1 MTMTV
6 NPLASIRELY
16 GSPARPR
23 PPAPPRP
30 PSSEAAHALRMANSL
45 TNGLISYSLGVPRT
59 APAPANLR
67 ADAVTGI
74 VWAPSIFG
82 VLLPFFGVAQI
93 NASIALTSMIGKATS
108 VHSGSAESDGGIG
121 WLVVELNQ
129 QGTFNGLSL
138 STWTDQSTT
147 SPSAADRHKTRRS
160 RTLLSLSR
168 PPSSP
173 GRSASTRSTS
183 DCSATS

>member
-138 STWTDQSTT
+138 STWTDQYDLAVSGGQAQNAQIANPAFTQ
-147 SPSAADRHKTRRS
+147 
-160 RTLLSLSR
+160 
-168 PPSSP
+168 
-173 GRSASTRSTS
+173 SASFITRPE
-183 DCSATS
+183 CFYEIYV